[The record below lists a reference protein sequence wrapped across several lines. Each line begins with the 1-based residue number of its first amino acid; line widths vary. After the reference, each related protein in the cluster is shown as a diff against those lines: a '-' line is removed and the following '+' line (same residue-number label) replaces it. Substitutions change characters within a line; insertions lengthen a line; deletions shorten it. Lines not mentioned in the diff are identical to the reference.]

1 MIGLRAIGAMTFV
14 HVEINTT
21 NIGDKV
27 WEGKLCRFNPNSRSY
42 RIYNHEI
49 GTVVETRNNSF
60 IETPPGVHRTQED
73 DSHGDEVTEGVY
85 TNDAMDYTAV
95 LGPFMLGSFRGAS
108 RDDVEKLP

>member
-60 IETPPGVHRTQED
+60 IETPPGCLL
-73 DSHGDEVTEGVY
+73 Y
-85 TNDAMDYTAV
+85 TSPSPRDK
-95 LGPFMLGSFRGAS
+95 RQS
-108 RDDVEKLP
+108 RMPSSA